1 MIARNYEGRWEQYSM
16 EQLQAA
22 HPNVSFPENPS
33 NEVLRRFDC
42 TNVIECGDTPHPW
55 KHNHSEQLQENEIGE
70 VHQSFL
76 CTTAS
81 KATQGNLMSRDVVPH
96 IRIALDKMAGAAGFD
111 SEAYL
116 VSFLHSKVERYKAS
130 AETFMAKR
138 DEVLDALDVLVGEI
152 ARGEREC
159 PNDVDAV
166 MALLPKIEWE

>member
-1 MIARNYEGRWEQYSM
+1 MIARNIEGRWEHYSM

-22 HPNVSFPENPS
+22 NPNVSFPENPS
-33 NEVLRRFDC
+33 NEALRQFDC
-42 TNVIECGDTPHPW
+42 INVIECGDTPHPW

-81 KATQGNLMSRDVVPH
+81 KATQGNLMSRDTIPH
-96 IRIALDKMAGAAGFD
+96 IRIALDKMAVAAGFD

-116 VSFLHSKVERYKAS
+116 VSFLHSSVVRYQELAKQMS
-130 AETFMAKR
+130 RKR
-138 DEVLDALDVLVGEI
+138 DEVFDALDALVGEI

-166 MALLPKIEWE
+166 MAMLPKIEWE

>member
-1 MIARNYEGRWEQYSM
+1 MIARNDEGRWEQYSM

-22 HPNVSFPENPS
+22 NPNVSFPENPS
-33 NEVLRRFDC
+33 NEVLRQFDC
-42 TNVIECGDTPHPW
+42 INVIECGDTPHPW

-81 KATQGNLMSRDVVPH
+81 KATQGNVMSRDVAPH
-96 IRIALDKMAGAAGFD
+96 IQQALAGMARTAGYE
-111 SEAYL
+111 SEAIL
-116 VSFLHSKVERYKAS
+116 ASFLHSKIERYRAT

-138 DEVLDALDVLVGEI
+138 DEVWDALDMLVGEI